1 MLDKL
6 QNIFSNREIAIGIW
20 LILFI
25 VIFAFS
31 KHTIIFLKSVKPIL
45 FSRKFI
51 IFYVLFLSY
60 FCSVIYLLCKCKFWS
75 LDLLK
80 DTIFWVFFVELP
92 LFAKTID
99 EAKNNY
105 FFVKLI
111 KDNITIFVII
121 EFVLNFWSFNLI
133 VEIIMVPLMV
143 ILGGFYALMS
153 SKTNHKILKKFY
165 DRFLLFFG
173 IIAFFNVLF
182 HIFNNLNELL
192 NLTSVK
198 EFLLPVILI
207 LFNLPIVYGLAL
219 YNIYEQV
226 FITVRGDMSEISKM
240 KLSIMRFSGINFSRI
255 AIIRS
260 NLNYVTLI
268 SKTNDDMKINLKKFE
283 GRLSVQVGENYMR
296 RANFYVFWS
305 LLGLLISII
314 GIVWCNTNILINNY
328 MSLKSTE
335 TVTRV
340 REIVTYMCAT
350 GVVISV
356 FSLIYSVGMK
366 KAKNEE
372 ISQVKKY
379 SLYNFLYLIKRQH
392 ELLQDLPPVDAPKDL
407 FLQYVVIAYELK
419 IECDKNIKLYENLLT
434 PWELDTIT
442 QLHTTII
449 SFAFSIEIDEEKI
462 KQYTPVNFEA
472 YFEEKKVSSIQN
484 EKINIFINSI
494 ETSLKKYSEQIEK
507 CFEEFKLYI

>member
-1 MLDKL
+1 
-6 QNIFSNREIAIGIW
+6 
-20 LILFI
+20 
-25 VIFAFS
+25 
-31 KHTIIFLKSVKPIL
+31 
-45 FSRKFI
+45 
-51 IFYVLFLSY
+51 
-60 FCSVIYLLCKCKFWS
+60 
-75 LDLLK
+75 
-80 DTIFWVFFVELP
+80 
-92 LFAKTID
+92 
-99 EAKNNY
+99 
-105 FFVKLI
+105 
-111 KDNITIFVII
+111 
-121 EFVLNFWSFNLI
+121 
-133 VEIIMVPLMV
+133 MV

-153 SKTNHKILKKFY
+153 SKTNHKLLKKFY

-173 IIAFFNVLF
+173 IIAFFNVVF
-182 HIFNNLNELL
+182 HVFNNSNGLL

-240 KLSIMRFSGINFSRI
+240 KLSIMRFAGINFSRI
-255 AIIRS
+255 AIIRR

-268 SKTNDDMKINLKKFE
+268 SKTN
-283 GRLSVQVGENYMR
+283 
-296 RANFYVFWS
+296 FYVFWS
-305 LLGLLISII
+305 LQGLLISII
-314 GIVWCNTNILINNY
+314 GIVWCNTNMLINNY
-328 MSLKSTE
+328 MLLKSTE

-379 SLYNFLYLIKRQH
+379 SLYNFLYLIKRQR

-434 PWELDTIT
+434 PWELYTIT

-507 CFEEFKLYI
+507 CFEEFKL

>member
-31 KHTIIFLKSVKPIL
+31 KHTIIFLKSVIPIL

-51 IFYVLFLSY
+51 IFYALFLSY
-60 FCSVIYLLCKCKFWS
+60 FCLVIYLLCKCKFWS

-92 LFAKTID
+92 LFVKTID

-173 IIAFFNVLF
+173 IIAFFNVVF
-182 HIFNNLNELL
+182 HVFNNSNGLL

-240 KLSIMRFSGINFSRI
+240 KLSIMRFAGINFSRI
-255 AIIRS
+255 AIIRR

-268 SKTNDDMKINLKKFE
+268 SKTN
-283 GRLSVQVGENYMR
+283 
-296 RANFYVFWS
+296 FYVFWS
-305 LLGLLISII
+305 LQGLLISII
-314 GIVWCNTNILINNY
+314 GIVWCNTNMLINNY
-328 MSLKSTE
+328 MLLKSTE

-379 SLYNFLYLIKRQH
+379 SLYNFLYLIKRQR

-407 FLQYVVIAYELK
+407 FLQYVVIAYDLK

-434 PWELDTIT
+434 PWELDTIK

-449 SFAFSIEIDEEKI
+449 SFTFSIEIDEEKI
-462 KQYTPVNFEA
+462 KQYTPVSFEA
-472 YFEEKKVSSIQN
+472 YFEEKKASSIQN

>member
-173 IIAFFNVLF
+173 IIAFFNVVF
-182 HIFNNLNELL
+182 HVFNNSNGLL

-240 KLSIMRFSGINFSRI
+240 KLSIMRFAGINFSRI
-255 AIIRS
+255 AIIRC

-268 SKTNDDMKINLKKFE
+268 SKT
-283 GRLSVQVGENYMR
+283 
-296 RANFYVFWS
+296 NFYVFWS

-314 GIVWCNTNILINNY
+314 GIVWCNTNMLINNY

-494 ETSLKKYSEQIEK
+494 ETSLKKYSEQIKK
-507 CFEEFKLYI
+507 CFEEFKL

>member
-173 IIAFFNVLF
+173 IIAFFNVVF
-182 HIFNNLNELL
+182 HVFNNSNGLL

-240 KLSIMRFSGINFSRI
+240 KLSIMRFAGINFSRI
-255 AIIRS
+255 AIIRC

-268 SKTNDDMKINLKKFE
+268 SKT
-283 GRLSVQVGENYMR
+283 
-296 RANFYVFWS
+296 NFYVFWS

-314 GIVWCNTNILINNY
+314 GIVWCNTNMLINNY

-507 CFEEFKLYI
+507 CFEEFKL

>member
-31 KHTIIFLKSVKPIL
+31 KHTIIFLKSVIPIL

-51 IFYVLFLSY
+51 IFYALFLSY
-60 FCSVIYLLCKCKFWS
+60 FCLVIYLLCKCKFWS

-92 LFAKTID
+92 LFVKTID

-173 IIAFFNVLF
+173 IIAFFNVVF
-182 HIFNNLNELL
+182 HVFNNSNGLL

-240 KLSIMRFSGINFSRI
+240 KLSIMRFAGINFSRI
-255 AIIRS
+255 AIIRR

-268 SKTNDDMKINLKKFE
+268 SKTN
-283 GRLSVQVGENYMR
+283 
-296 RANFYVFWS
+296 FYVFWS
-305 LLGLLISII
+305 LQGLLISII

-434 PWELDTIT
+434 PWELYTIT